1 MKRGELWTL
10 AGSGPYS
17 SKPRPVVVVQDSLFD
32 ATDSIT
38 VCPLTSDPEEL
49 SLFRIAVVPAASNGL
64 AVESRVMADK
74 VTTVRRA
81 GLGRRIGELAEGQ
94 LAEVSRALIVF
105 LGLTDI
111 PEVPAR

>member
-38 VCPLTSDPEEL
+38 VCPLTSDPEERFNVAGL
-49 SLFRIAVVPAASNGL
+49 PDAQVVLQLFRTELG
-64 AVESRVMADK
+64 SR
-74 VTTVRRA
+74 
-81 GLGRRIGELAEGQ
+81 
-94 LAEVSRALIVF
+94 
-105 LGLTDI
+105 
-111 PEVPAR
+111 